1 MLLLKY
7 IKRILLLVLVTV
19 LLSTNALAVSL
30 LDKYPYVVVLDKGVN
45 NVEITDSMFY
55 RISRKVVFPV
65 NKYEIAENS
74 EFRKELV
81 NEILPYFDNDEYI
94 LQSMLIR
101 GAASPEGPYE
111 WNCTLSKLRRK
122 ALLKLISSN
131 VKHPIDSLV
140 EVKEVPE
147 DYIYLLLLMK
157 QRNDKDYDRVAA
169 VVNQYIDT
177 DQKRLKD
184 ELMALDGKRLW
195 KRLLS
200 DYFPEMR
207 AAKVVLVFRRK
218 VTLPKLLPNNALTNQ
233 VSFQPLRVPLLQ
245 LDTES
250 RLPRR
255 ELLSVKT
262 NLLLDAAYMPFGYNK
277 FCPIPNIAIE
287 YYPLH
292 GHFTYGASI
301 DFPWWQNYKD
311 HKYFQ
316 MRNYQFEARYYLKDG
331 DVDKVGY
338 GNGPAYRGLY
348 LQAYAHLG
356 LYGICFDEKRGWE
369 GEGFGGG
376 VGLGYVLPLTRNGH
390 WRLEFGAQV
399 GLLWTKYDPYQYE
412 SVLFPDRHDN
422 LYYYKFNNYGNF
434 FTRRQHSLTWVGPTR
449 VGITLSYDLLYR
461 PRKKNGVSLK
471 SWEVLK

>member
-1 MLLLKY
+1 
-7 IKRILLLVLVTV
+7 
-19 LLSTNALAVSL
+19 
-30 LDKYPYVVVLDKGVN
+30 
-45 NVEITDSMFY
+45 
-55 RISRKVVFPV
+55 
-65 NKYEIAENS
+65 
-74 EFRKELV
+74 
-81 NEILPYFDNDEYI
+81 
-94 LQSMLIR
+94 
-101 GAASPEGPYE
+101 
-111 WNCTLSKLRRK
+111 
-122 ALLKLISSN
+122 
-131 VKHPIDSLV
+131 
-140 EVKEVPE
+140 
-147 DYIYLLLLMK
+147 MK

-412 SVLFPDRHDN
+412 CALPRPPRQSVL
-422 LYYYKFNNYGNF
+422 L
-434 FTRRQHSLTWVGPTR
+434 Q
-449 VGITLSYDLLYR
+449 I
-461 PRKKNGVSLK
+461 
-471 SWEVLK
+471 